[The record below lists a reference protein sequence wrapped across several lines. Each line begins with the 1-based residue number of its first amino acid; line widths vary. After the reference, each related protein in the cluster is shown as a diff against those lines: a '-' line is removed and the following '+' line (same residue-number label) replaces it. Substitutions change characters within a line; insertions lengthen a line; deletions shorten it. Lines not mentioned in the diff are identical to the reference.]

1 MDFRKENIHLI
12 PNWFRSNPG
21 VSLGWCEPPD
31 GVQKWNP
38 ESSSYL
44 KVVNSTWKSPKIS
57 ELYFQKKP
65 WKITDLKRNFVIL
78 EIINSISSSKNDGI
92 SFILLIKSWMV
103 YAVSMK
109 SMRSHITGNEAEF
122 LQNPYEIVSSY
133 DGLKDGF

>member
-38 ESSSYL
+38 ESFSYL

-78 EIINSISSSKNDGI
+78 EIINSIFS
-92 SFILLIKSWMV
+92 
-103 YAVSMK
+103 
-109 SMRSHITGNEAEF
+109 
-122 LQNPYEIVSSY
+122 LQKWQN
-133 DGLKDGF
+133 